1 MLSNESGE
9 GVQTVKKDACE
20 LLLSSRLETKPEAL
34 SGGIPALR
42 QEEEFLQGIYVARPK
57 MTREDRPP

>member
-1 MLSNESGE
+1 MLSNQSGE

-42 QEEEFLQGIYVARPK
+42 QEEEFL
-57 MTREDRPP
+57 